1 MTTTTTTGRS
11 PGLVL
16 SLVVHFLAE
25 AAAIWVA
32 TLVVSGIHVY
42 GGVGT
47 YLWIALLFG
56 VINAV
61 LGSILRLFT
70 LPLVVL
76 TLGLFSLIISTALLA
91 LTAALSS
98 KLDIDGFWSAFFAAA
113 VVAVVS
119 ALIEW
124 LLRRIASV

>member
-1 MTTTTTTGRS
+1 MSMTTTGRS

-42 GGVGT
+42 GGVFT
-47 YLWIALLFG
+47 YLWIAVLFG
-56 VINAV
+56 VLNAI

-76 TLGLFSLIISTALLA
+76 TLGLFSLVISTAMLA
-91 LTAALSS
+91 VTAALSS
-98 KLDIDGFWSAFFAAA
+98 KLDIDGFWSAFFAAL

-119 ALIEW
+119 ALVEW
-124 LLRRIASV
+124 VLRRLLTR